1 MIKFIKKI
9 IHKWFGIEEEKEE
22 KKEKSDLSLHKL
34 EKIKAKYK
42 GDSEE

>member
-9 IHKWFGIEEEKEE
+9 INKWFGIEEQKE
-22 KKEKSDLSLHKL
+22 EKSDLPIHKL
-34 EKIKAKYK
+34 EKIKIKHK

>member
-9 IHKWFGIEEEKEE
+9 IHKWFGIEEEKE
-22 KKEKSDLSLHKL
+22 KSDLPIHKL
-34 EKIKAKYK
+34 EKIKIKHK